1 MWWCPFMSASVVGT
15 FKKLVGSLKFC
26 GIAMEFSRTKS
37 GGRCSFH
44 FTSSEVFHPVPH
56 LSQEAFDHGAFGGLQ
71 CRFQLLELS
80 KRRFVRRKSQELEWH
95 FLERKVAGVV
105 GVISLVGA
113 L

>member
-1 MWWCPFMSASVVGT
+1 MSASVVGT

-80 KRRFVRRKSQELEWH
+80 KRRFVRRKSQELE
-95 FLERKVAGVV
+95 
-105 GVISLVGA
+105 
-113 L
+113 